1 MVALSKRRT
10 FDFFAPLLKLPMLTP
25 PQGFGVQAKEIMES
39 SRSPAKETEH
49 LTIFHEILD
58 SKLPPEEKDLS
69 RLSTEAIL
77 LVSAGT
83 MTTTWAISV
92 GIFHLLSAPATL
104 QKLRVELEA
113 TIPDPSKTTPLAVLE
128 SLPYLKGVVLE
139 SLRLSY
145 GVTNRLA
152 RKAHEPMQYRDKS
165 SGKTWIIPPGT
176 PCSSISLLLHSD
188 PTVFPE
194 PEEFRPERWIE
205 NPRLDRYLF
214 AFSKGTRQCVG
225 MSLAYA
231 EMYLMM
237 AKVFRD
243 FGSRECRLRGDKG
256 TLELFETDQRDVEP
270 VGDFQI
276 PIVWEGSKGVR
287 MKILKLDD

>member
-1 MVALSKRRT
+1 
-10 FDFFAPLLKLPMLTP
+10 
-25 PQGFGVQAKEIMES
+25 MES
-39 SRSPAKETEH
+39 ARSSMKETEH
-49 LTIFHEILD
+49 LTIFHEIIN
-58 SKLPPEEKDLS
+58 SKLPPKEKELN
-69 RLSTEAIL
+69 RLSAEAIL

-92 GIFHLLSAPATL
+92 GIFHLLSAPPIL
-104 QKLRVELEA
+104 QKLRAELEA
-113 TIPDPSKTTPLAVLE
+113 AIPDPSKTAPLAKLE

-152 RKAHEPMQYRDKS
+152 RIAHEPMKYTNKS
-165 SGKTWIIPPGT
+165 SGQTWIIPPGT

-188 PTVFPE
+188 PSIFPQ
-194 PEEFRPERWIE
+194 PNEFRPERWIE
-205 NPRLDRYLF
+205 NPRLDKYLF

-225 MSLAYA
+225 MSLANA
-231 EMYLMM
+231 EIYLMM

-243 FGSRECRLRGDKG
+243 FGTRECRLDGDKG
-256 TLELFETDQRDVEP
+256 ILELFETDQRDVEP

-287 MKILKLDD
+287 MRILKEKS